1 MLVTV
6 TEQRPESSK
15 RRRVYRLAGFLVVV
29 FGVTVSWVILAE
41 YILHIERDYWL
52 RFPLYFLLII
62 IYWIPAWGAI
72 GSRMEDVADTR
83 ERWMQGAGCLF
94 VALVVFLLICLLLA
108 ILFLD

>member
-1 MLVTV
+1 V
-6 TEQRPESSK
+6 TEQRPDSSK
-15 RRRVYRLAGFLVVV
+15 RGRVYRLAGFLVVV
-29 FGVTVSWVILAE
+29 FGVAVSWVILAE
-41 YILHIERDYWL
+41 FILHIERDYWL

-83 ERWMQGAGCLF
+83 ARWLQGAGCLF

-108 ILFLD
+108 ILFLN

>member
-1 MLVTV
+1 MLVIV
-6 TEQRPESSK
+6 TEQRPDRS
-15 RRRVYRLAGFLVVV
+15 RRSRVYRLAGFLVVV

-62 IYWIPAWGAI
+62 VYWIPAWGAI

-83 ERWMQGAGCLF
+83 TRWLQGAGCLF

-108 ILFLD
+108 ILFLN